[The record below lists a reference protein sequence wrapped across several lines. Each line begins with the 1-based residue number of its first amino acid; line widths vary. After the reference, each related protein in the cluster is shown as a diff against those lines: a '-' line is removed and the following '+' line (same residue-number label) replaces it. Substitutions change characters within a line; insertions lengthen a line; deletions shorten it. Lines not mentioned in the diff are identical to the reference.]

1 VSIQAPEPTLGWTAR
16 LGRSSSRHPWRVIG
30 AWLLLAVVLGLLVA
44 RFGAATTDD
53 VTIPGA
59 DSQAAI
65 DTSRAAFPGAGNP
78 PQRFVVQATS
88 LTSPTDAT
96 ALQKAVDALK
106 ANPEVSTV
114 TGPTARNGQLS
125 ADATTGTINV
135 TLTVAGRDITKKLA
149 SALRDDVDTAV
160 AGTDIVVTPADQF
173 AQVLDQDNNRRA
185 ELFGLLAALVILL
198 VAFGSVAAA
207 LLPLGVAIVGL
218 VVAILG
224 LGLLGHAIDIPT
236 VGPAL
241 ASMIGLGV
249 GIDYS
254 LFGLNRFQRALID
267 GEEPVEAATTT
278 SATAGRAVLFAGF
291 SVIAALS
298 GLALVGM
305 PLMRSLAIASGTA
318 VLVACT
324 ASVTLLPAALGKL
337 GQRLATRRPESL
349 GEAGGWARL
358 AVRVA
363 KRPWTV
369 LLGSVVVLGL
379 LALPALDLRLG
390 QLDSGGWPTST
401 LSRQSY
407 DQLSAGFGPGSNG
420 PLLVTSTYPTALTG
434 TPDPRL
440 VAETKALAAAPGVA
454 AVSPPQVSDDG
465 TVARWSLQPTTAPS
479 DPATAELVAHLR
491 SDLLPAAAPT
501 ATSHVGGL
509 TAGKADLTERIS
521 SRMVLVV
528 GSVVLVATLLLLVA
542 FRAPIVAV
550 KAALMNLLSVGAAYG
565 ILVFV
570 FTWGHGASLLRLE
583 APVPIESYVP
593 LLMFA
598 VLFGLST
605 DYEVFLL
612 TAVREE
618 WAASGDG
625 RGSVALGMAKT
636 GRVIT
641 SAALIMICVFLSF
654 TITVDPVIKMLGVG
668 MAAAVAVDA
677 TIVRGLLVP
686 STMTL
691 LGRWNWWLPA
701 WLDRI
706 LPHLHDPAP
715 AKDLTDAGSA
725 VR

>member
-1 VSIQAPEPTLGWTAR
+1 VSAQAPDASLGWTAR
-16 LGRSSSRHPWRVIG
+16 LGRSSARHPGRVIG
-30 AWLLLAVVLGLLVA
+30 AWILLAVVLGLCIA

-78 PQRFVVQATS
+78 PQRFVVRAPS
-88 LTSPTDAT
+88 LTTPSNVA
-96 ALQKAVDALK
+96 ALQKAVDALE
-106 ANPEVSTV
+106 AEPEVSTA
-114 TGPTARNGQLS
+114 TAPTKRDGQLS
-125 ADATTGTINV
+125 ADGSTGTINV
-135 TLTVAGRDITKKLA
+135 VLTVAGRDITKKLA
-149 SALRDDVDTAV
+149 TTLLDDVEGAV
-160 AGTDIVVTPADQF
+160 TGTDIVVTPADQL

-207 LLPLGVAIVGL
+207 LLPLGVALVGL

-267 GEEPVEAATTT
+267 GEDPVEAATTT

-324 ASVTLLPAALGKL
+324 ASVTLLPASLGKL
-337 GQRLATRRPESL
+337 GRRLATRRPESL

-358 AVRVA
+358 AVRVS

-369 LLGSVVVLGL
+369 LLGSVIVLGL

-407 DQLSAGFGPGSNG
+407 DQLSDGFGPGSNG
-420 PLLVTSTYPTALTG
+420 PLLVTSTYPTPVTG
-434 TPDPRL
+434 PTDPL
-440 VAETKALAAAPGVA
+440 VVAEAKAIAAAPGVS

-465 TVARWSLQPTTAPS
+465 TVVRWSLQPTTAPS
-479 DPATAELVAHLR
+479 DPATADLVDHLR
-491 SDLLPAAAPT
+491 SDVLPTAAPT

-521 SRMVLVV
+521 SRMLLVV
-528 GSVVLVATLLLLVA
+528 GAVVLVATLLLLVA

-570 FTWGHGASLLRLE
+570 FTWGHGASLLGLE

-618 WAASGDG
+618 WVASGDG

-654 TITVDPVIKMLGVG
+654 TITTDPVIKMLGVG

-691 LGRWNWWLPA
+691 LGRWNWWLPD
-701 WLDRI
+701 WLDRL

-715 AKDLTDAGSA
+715 AQELADAGSS
-725 VR
+725 V

>member
-1 VSIQAPEPTLGWTAR
+1 MQSRERTTTTLGWTGR
-16 LGRSSSRHPWRVIG
+16 LGRAAARHPRRVVG
-30 AWLLLAVVLGLLVA
+30 AWVLLALLLGLGVA

-53 VTIPGA
+53 LTIPGA

-78 PQRFVVQATS
+78 AQRFVVTGGP
-88 LTSPTDAT
+88 LTTARAT
-96 ALQKAVDALK
+96 AALAAAVSALEADAD
-106 ANPEVSTV
+106 VSGATA
-114 TGPTARNGQLS
+114 PSARNGQLS
-125 ADATTGTINV
+125 SDAATGTINL
-135 TLTVAGRDITKKLA
+135 TLRVAGKDVTKPLA
-149 SALRDDVDTAV
+149 QRLRDDVDTAL
-160 AGTDIVVTPADQF
+160 AGTGLTATPADAL
-173 AQVLDQDNNRRA
+173 AQVLDQDNSRRA
-185 ELFGLLAALVILL
+185 EAVGLLAALVILL

-207 LLPLGVAIVGL
+207 LLPLGVAVVGL
-218 VVAILG
+218 GVAILG
-224 LGLLGHAIDIPT
+224 LGLLGHVLDIPSQA
-236 VGPAL
+236 PAL

-267 GEEPVEAATTT
+267 GEGDVAAATTT
-278 SATAGRAVLFAGF
+278 AATAGRAVLFAGF

-305 PLMRSLAIASGTA
+305 PLMRSLAIASGVA
-318 VLVACT
+318 VLVACI
-324 ASVTLLPAALGKL
+324 ASVTLLPACLGGL
-337 GQRLATRRPESL
+337 GSRLATRRPESL
-349 GEAGGWARL
+349 GAAGGWARL
-358 AVRVA
+358 AVGVA
-363 KRPWTV
+363 KRPWRV
-369 LLGSVVVLGL
+369 LLGSVALLAL
-379 LALPALDLRLG
+379 LALPALQLHLG
-390 QLDSGGWPTST
+390 QLDAGAWPTST

-407 DQLSAGFGPGSNG
+407 DQLSTGFGPGANG
-420 PLLVTSTYPTALTG
+420 PLLVTTTFPTTLAGST
-434 TPDPRL
+434 DP
-440 VAETKALAAAPGVA
+440 KALALATGVREADGVA
-454 AVSPPQVSDDG
+454 KVSPPQVSADG
-465 TVARWSLQPTTAPS
+465 HVVRMSVQPTTAPS
-479 DPATAELVAHLR
+479 DPVTRDLVDRLR
-491 SDLLPAAAPT
+491 ADVLPAAAAG

-509 TAGKADLTERIS
+509 TAGTGDLTERIS
-521 SRMVLVV
+521 SRMLLVV
-528 GSVVLVATLLLLVA
+528 GAVVLVATLLLLVA
-542 FRAPIVAV
+542 FRAPIVAL

-565 ILVFV
+565 ILVAV
-570 FTWGHGASLLRLE
+570 FTWGWGAGVLGLD

-654 TITVDPVIKMLGVG
+654 TTTLDPVIKMLGVG

-677 TIVRGLLVP
+677 TVVRGLLVP

-691 LGRWNWWLPA
+691 LGRWNWWLPS

-715 AKDLTDAGSA
+715 APA
-725 VR
+725 VAERLS

>member
-1 VSIQAPEPTLGWTAR
+1 MREDVHRPQLGWTAR
-16 LGRSSSRHPWRVIG
+16 LGRASARRPGRVIG
-30 AWLLLAVVLGLLVA
+30 AWVLLALVLGLLVA
-44 RFGAATTDD
+44 RVGAATTDD

-78 PQRFVVQATS
+78 AQRFVVRAPS
-88 LTSPTDAT
+88 LTSPADVA
-96 ALQKAVDALK
+96 ALEKAVAALK
-106 ANPEVSTV
+106 NTPEVSSATA
-114 TGPTARNGQLS
+114 PTPRNGQLS
-125 ADATTGTINV
+125 KDGSIGTINV
-135 TLTVAGRDITKKLA
+135 VLTVSGRDITKKLA
-149 SALRDDVDTAV
+149 MTLDDDVTSALT
-160 AGTDIVVTPADQF
+160 GTDIAVTPADQL
-173 AQVLDQDNNRRA
+173 AQVLDQDTNRRA
-185 ELFGLLAALVILL
+185 ELLGLLAALVILL

-207 LLPLGVAIVGL
+207 LLPLGIAIVGL

-224 LGLLGHAIDIPT
+224 LGLLGHAVDIPT
-236 VGPAL
+236 VAPAL

-267 GEEPVEAATTT
+267 GEAPVDAATTT
-278 SATAGRAVLFAGF
+278 AATAGRAVLFAGF

-305 PLMRSLAIASGTA
+305 PLMRSLAIASGLA

-324 ASVTLLPAALGKL
+324 ASVTLLPAALGRL
-337 GQRLATRRPESL
+337 GPRLATRKPSSL

-358 AVRVA
+358 ANRVA
-363 KRPWTV
+363 RRPWTV
-369 LLGSVVVLGL
+369 LIASVVVLGV
-379 LALPALDLRLG
+379 LAWPALDLRLG
-390 QLDSGGWPTST
+390 QLDSGGWPTTT

-407 DQLSAGFGPGSNG
+407 DQLSSGFGPGSNG

-434 TPDPRL
+434 PTDPGL
-440 VAETKALAAAPGVA
+440 VAQTKAIAATSGVA
-454 AVSPPQVSDDG
+454 AVSPPQLSADG
-465 TVARWSLQPTTAPS
+465 RVVRWSVQPTTAPS
-479 DPATAELVAHLR
+479 DPATVDLVRELR
-491 SDLLPAAAPT
+491 STVLPAAAPT

-509 TAGKADLTERIS
+509 TAGKGDLTERIS
-521 SRMVLVV
+521 SRMLLVV
-528 GSVVLVATLLLLVA
+528 GAVVLVATLLLLIA

-570 FTWGHGASLLRLE
+570 FTWGHGASLLGLE

-618 WAASGDG
+618 WARSGDG
-625 RGSVALGMAKT
+625 RGSVAIGMAKT

-654 TITVDPVIKMLGVG
+654 TITTDPVIKMLGVG

-701 WLDRI
+701 WLDRL

-715 AKDLTDAGSA
+715 EPEPATSLA
-725 VR
+725 

>member
-1 VSIQAPEPTLGWTAR
+1 MTAKHEAQALGWTAR
-16 LGRSSSRHPWRVIG
+16 LGRTSARHPGRVIG
-30 AWLLLAVVLGLLVA
+30 AWLLLAVVLGLAVA

-78 PQRFVVQATS
+78 AQRFVVRAPS
-88 LTSPTDAT
+88 LTTPADVA

-106 ANPEVSTV
+106 AEPEVSAATA
-114 TGPTARNGQLS
+114 PTKRDGQLA
-125 ADATTGTINV
+125 ADGSTGTINV
-135 TLTVAGRDITKKLA
+135 TLTVAGRDITKSFA
-149 SALRDDVDTAV
+149 TTLRDDVDQAV
-160 AGTDIVVTPADQF
+160 AGTDIVVTPADQL

-207 LLPLGVAIVGL
+207 LLPLGIAIVGL

-267 GEEPVEAATTT
+267 GDDVVDAATTT

-305 PLMRSLAIASGTA
+305 PLMRSLAIASGLA

-324 ASVTLLPAALGKL
+324 ASVTLLPAALGRL
-337 GQRLATRRPESL
+337 GHRLATRRPESL

-358 AVRVA
+358 ANGVA
-363 KRPWTV
+363 RRPWGV
-369 LLGSVVVLGL
+369 LLGSILVLGL
-379 LALPALDLRLG
+379 LAWPALDLRLG
-390 QLDSGGWPTST
+390 QLDSGGWPSTT

-407 DQLSAGFGPGSNG
+407 DQLSTGFGPGSNG
-420 PLLVTSTYPTALTG
+420 PLLVTSTYPTELTG
-434 TPDPRL
+434 SSDPRV
-440 VAETKALAAAPGVA
+440 VAEARALAGASGVA
-454 AVSPPQVSDDG
+454 AVSPPQVSSDG
-465 TVARWSLQPTTAPS
+465 LVARWSLQPTTAPS
-479 DPATAELVAHLR
+479 DPATADLVDHLR
-491 SDLLPAAAPT
+491 SDVLPAAAPT

-521 SRMVLVV
+521 SRMLLVV
-528 GSVVLVATLLLLVA
+528 GAVVLVATLLLLVA

-570 FTWGHGASLLRLE
+570 FTWGHGASLLGLE

-618 WAASGDG
+618 WAVSGDG

-701 WLDRI
+701 WLDRV
-706 LPHLHDPAP
+706 LPHLHDAAP
-715 AKDLTDAGSA
+715 AKELADAGSD
-725 VR
+725 V